1 MTDEQ
6 TSDKTAD
13 SGKRTGKQGDPI
25 KEMFILALLY
35 LPLGFFLWFALKSPF
50 SWFPGQ
56 LVEWALTGFFP
67 QVVDQVVQLGFH
79 LEIQTLLTRNEG
91 RIALSQN
98 PMIYAWGMPL
108 IFGLTMATPISV
120 KRRILQL
127 VLGYLVVSL
136 VTAWGVFWS
145 VLVDLRGLPEGA
157 MHISASIFSNTAI
170 NLCYML
176 GTLIL
181 PSVTAIALWVLMN
194 RPFLE
199 KVVFRKPR

>member
-1 MTDEQ
+1 MTDKP
-6 TSDKTAD
+6 TSDTQD
-13 SGKRTGKQGDPI
+13 TRRDGGEKQGDPI

-50 SWFPGQ
+50 IWFPGL
-56 LVEWALTGFFP
+56 LVEWALSGFFP

-79 LEIQTLLTRNEG
+79 LEIQTLLARNEG

-108 IFGLTMATPISV
+108 IFGLTMATPISA
-120 KRRILQL
+120 KRRVLQI
-127 VLGYLVVSL
+127 VLGYLVVSF

-145 VLVDLRGLPEGA
+145 VLVDLRGLPEGVVF
-157 MHISASIFSNTAI
+157 INQSIFSNTAI